1 MKIIMWFLYAVI
13 KNKFSINNK
22 NWEKKMMTIDRKTH
36 GYSTI
41 KEDLERKVQKLNMK
55 TQLLQKKVT
64 GVNFYLKDVAS
75 LSKVKVPIQIEE

>member
-1 MKIIMWFLYAVI
+1 MFDI
-13 KNKFSINNK
+13 K
-22 NWEKKMMTIDRKTH
+22 KKMMTIDRKTH